1 MTHEYS
7 GVKGADRTVAHPS
20 DGIDI
25 LKRIRVERD
34 FYYMLLN
41 NYMTREC
48 IEQRLN
54 EYLNEKGS

>member
-7 GVKGADRTVAHPS
+7 GVKGADQILAHPA
-20 DGIDI
+20 DGVDI
-25 LKRIRVERD
+25 LKRIRMERD

-48 IEQRLN
+48 IEQQFS
-54 EYLNEKGS
+54 EYLNKKGS